1 MKATK
6 NEEKNP
12 LSLQKEKQKYYVE
25 SDFFQNHIKIKTEC
39 RVYI

>member
-6 NEEKNP
+6 KEEK
-12 LSLQKEKQKYYVE
+12 SFESSKKKQKYYVE